1 MPIDQLFK
9 IVVKES
15 GEEERLLL
23 PYPTFAPR
31 LFSARISSSDIR
43 TTLADNDNI

>member
-31 LFSARISSSDIR
+31 LFSARIFSSLTFGMENVIR
-43 TTLADNDNI
+43 